1 MSEDLDGLRM
11 RCAVLQQA
19 LALTTEAITS
29 PSQRMRLQLASE
41 ARTIVQTA
49 IDKKLPKGTLSVIR
63 QAERA
68 VANRDWRTPMGHIMM
83 DMAAET
89 PLPRHEGRS
98 TTFGTDH
105 CCQAS
110 CP

>member
-1 MSEDLDGLRM
+1 LSEDLESLRM

-19 LALTTEAITS
+19 LALTTEAIAS

-49 IDKKLPKGTLSVIR
+49 IDEKLPKGTLSVIK

-68 VANRDWRTPMGHIMM
+68 LAKRDWRTPMGHFMM

-89 PLPRHEGRS
+89 PMPGHMRRNTSFARTSE
-98 TTFGTDH
+98 TAH
-105 CCQAS
+105 CA
-110 CP
+110 